1 MNKNFPKS
9 ALFYTI
15 KDGFTFDTAAMNE
28 QLEEFRF
35 KPCLP
40 ESGSSIGFV
49 SPFGESELCYPL
61 NNDAFIARVKY
72 QEKIISSTE
81 VIRLLN
87 EKAKLIEQE
96 EGRLVRG
103 RERTVLK
110 YQIIEELRSTAQS
123 RFKEAAIMALPQLKV
138 LCILGANAALADDI
152 TTLLRKAIMSLPIVL
167 AEVKNVKL
175 ESLFSGAITSQCFEL
190 SDKVKL
196 FNSVADSK
204 ASFDYCGWNEG
215 IEELLGDGFCI
226 TEIGVKLRGFFSFSF
241 SAEGRPSKLQW
252 VDEITAKS
260 NVEYEA
266 PPTKEGED
274 YDADKAN
281 REFELSVAIA
291 DTYLVQLGLETYVT
305 DFISLFGG
313 FKPFVSKAKDE
324 TKEKGTQNDA
334 TN

>member
-15 KDGFTFDTAAMNE
+15 KDGFAFDTVAMNE
-28 QLEEFRF
+28 QLEEYRF

-40 ESGSSIGFV
+40 ESGSSIGFL
-49 SPFGESELCYPL
+49 SPFGDSELCYPL
-61 NNDAFIARVKY
+61 NNDAFILRLKY

-87 EKAKLIEQE
+87 EKSKLIEQE

-103 RERTVLK
+103 RERIALK
-110 YQIIEELRSTAQS
+110 VQITEELRRTAQS
-123 RFKEAAIMALPQLKV
+123 RFKEAAIMVLPRLKV
-138 LCILGANAALADDI
+138 LCVLGANAALADHI
-152 TTLLRKAIMSLPIVL
+152 TTLLRKAVLSLPIAL

-175 ESLFSGAITSQCFEL
+175 ESLFSGAITSPCFEL

-196 FNSVADSK
+196 HNAVDDSK
-204 ASFDYCGWNEG
+204 ASFDSCGWNEG
-215 IEELLGDGFCI
+215 IEELLGDGYAI
-226 TEIGVKLRGFFSFSF
+226 TDIGVKLRGFFSFSLNE
-241 SAEGRPSKLQW
+241 EGRPTGLKW
-252 VDEITAKS
+252 VEEITGKS
-260 NVEYEA
+260 NIEYEA
-266 PPTKEGED
+266 PLTKEGED

-281 REFELSVAIA
+281 REFEIGVAIA
-291 DTYLVQLGLETYVT
+291 DTYLVQLGLETYIN
-305 DFISLFGG
+305 DFVSLFGG

-324 TKEKGTQNDA
+324 NKEKDTNNDA